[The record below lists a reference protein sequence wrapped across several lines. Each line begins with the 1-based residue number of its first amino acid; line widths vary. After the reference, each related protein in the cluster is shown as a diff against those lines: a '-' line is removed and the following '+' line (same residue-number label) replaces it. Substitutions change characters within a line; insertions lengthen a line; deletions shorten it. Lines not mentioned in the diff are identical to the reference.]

1 MATRQR
7 KTNFALE
14 QREQTT
20 SGALA
25 AKGRAAHC
33 NGETNLGER
42 SERKDEHCSWARSP
56 ASTNW
61 TTGGGSG
68 TSVLPKRAALLT
80 ASPPRELA
88 LALTKAGARNEDALH
103 D

>member
-1 MATRQR
+1 MATRKR
-7 KTNFALE
+7 KTNFTLE
-14 QREQTT
+14 QHEQTT

-25 AKGRAAHC
+25 AEGRAAHC

-42 SERKDEHCSWARSP
+42 SERNDEHCSWARSA

-88 LALTKAGARNEDALH
+88 LALTKASSHNEDARY

>member
-25 AKGRAAHC
+25 AEGRAARG
-33 NGETNLGER
+33 NVVMNLGER
-42 SERKDEHCSWARSP
+42 SERNGKHCSWVRSA

-61 TTGGGSG
+61 TTAGGSG

-88 LALTKAGARNEDALH
+88 LALTSTTARDENARFD
-103 D
+103 